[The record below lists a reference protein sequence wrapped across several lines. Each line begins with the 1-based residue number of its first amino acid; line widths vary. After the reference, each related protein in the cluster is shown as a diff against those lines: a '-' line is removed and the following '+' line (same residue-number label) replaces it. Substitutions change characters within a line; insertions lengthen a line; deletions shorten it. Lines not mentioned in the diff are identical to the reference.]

1 MNFSQNDQHDRPLF
15 YIVAGEVSGD
25 MIGAGVMRSLK
36 KLTSGKARFAGV
48 GGVHMSSE
56 GLESLFPIEELSVLG
71 LFELIPKIPKLLKR
85 IRETVHDIFLKKPC
99 AVITIDS
106 KGFNFRIAKQIAL
119 KQNKQTENIKLIHM
133 VAPTVWAWR
142 PGRAKKIAKLFDHLL
157 AMFPFEPAYFIPHGL
172 KTSFVGHPALEEK
185 EGNPDTFKKS
195 FSIPKDCLVLSLL
208 PGSRTGEIDRLLPVF
223 EETVFKL
230 KRHFPRLC
238 ILIPTVLALED
249 RVRNII
255 SEWAAENV
263 ILVQNQDKQDAFA
276 ASDFAIAASGTAT
289 LELALARVPTI
300 VAYKVNFLTGWIAY
314 FLVNHQS
321 IVLANRILEQPLFP
335 LLVQKNC
342 NSDRIV
348 EALISQKNRKNL
360 AKEMELASS
369 TIRERLDI
377 DGNTTSNLAAQAILN
392 ETRVL

>member
-1 MNFSQNDQHDRPLF
+1 MNFSQNDQHERPLF

-25 MIGAGVMRSLK
+25 MIGAGVMKSLK

-85 IRETVHDIFLKKPC
+85 IRETVHDIFLKKPS
-99 AVITIDS
+99 AVITIDA
-106 KGFNFRIAKQIAL
+106 KGFNFRVAKQIAL
-119 KQNKQTENIKLIHM
+119 KQNKKSKKIKLVHM

-157 AMFPFEPAYFIPHGL
+157 VMFPFEPAYFIPHGL

-185 EGNPDTFKKS
+185 EGNGDTFKKS
-195 FSIPKDCLVLSLL
+195 FSIPEDCLVLSLL

-223 EETVFKL
+223 EETVSKL
-230 KRHFPRLC
+230 KYHFPRLC
-238 ILIPTVLALED
+238 ILIPTVLELEG

-263 ILVQNQDKQDAFA
+263 ILVRNQDKQDAFA

-342 NSDRIV
+342 NSDKIV
-348 EALISQKNRKNL
+348 EVLISQKNRKNI

-392 ETRVL
+392 ETRIL

>member
-25 MIGAGVMRSLK
+25 MIGAGVMKSLK

-208 PGSRTGEIDRLLPVF
+208 PGSRTGEIDRLLPIF
-223 EETVFKL
+223 EETISKL
-230 KRHFPRLC
+230 KHYFPRLY
-238 ILIPTVLALED
+238 IVIPTVLALED

-255 SEWAAENV
+255 SEWTAENV
-263 ILVQNQDKQDAFA
+263 ILVRNQDKQDAFA
-276 ASDFAIAASGTAT
+276 ASDFAIAASGTVT

-314 FLVNHQS
+314 FLVKHQS

-335 LLVQKNC
+335 LLVQKDC
-342 NSDRIV
+342 NSDKIV
-348 EALISQKNRKNL
+348 EVLISQKNRKNI
-360 AKEMELASS
+360 AKEMELASA

-377 DGNTTSNLAAQAILN
+377 GGNTSSNLAAQVILN

>member
-1 MNFSQNDQHDRPLF
+1 MNFSQNDPHDRPLF

-25 MIGAGVMRSLK
+25 MIGAGVMKSLK

-223 EETVFKL
+223 EETISKL
-230 KRHFPRLC
+230 KHHFPRLY
-238 ILIPTVLALED
+238 IVIPTVLALED

-255 SEWAAENV
+255 SEWTAENV
-263 ILVQNQDKQDAFA
+263 ILVRNQDKQDAFA

-342 NSDRIV
+342 NSDKIV
-348 EALISQKNRKNL
+348 EVLISQKNRKNI
-360 AKEMELASS
+360 AKEMELASA

-377 DGNTTSNLAAQAILN
+377 GGNTSSNLAAQVILN

>member
-1 MNFSQNDQHDRPLF
+1 
-15 YIVAGEVSGD
+15 
-25 MIGAGVMRSLK
+25 
-36 KLTSGKARFAGV
+36 
-48 GGVHMSSE
+48 
-56 GLESLFPIEELSVLG
+56 
-71 LFELIPKIPKLLKR
+71 
-85 IRETVHDIFLKKPC
+85 
-99 AVITIDS
+99 
-106 KGFNFRIAKQIAL
+106 
-119 KQNKQTENIKLIHM
+119 M

-185 EGNPDTFKKS
+185 EGNADTFKKS
-195 FSIPKDCLVLSLL
+195 FSIPKDCLVLSML

-223 EETVFKL
+223 EETISKL
-230 KRHFPRLC
+230 KLHFPKLC
-238 ILIPTVLALED
+238 ILIPTVPALED

-255 SEWAAENV
+255 SEWVAESV
-263 ILVQNQDKQDAFA
+263 ILVRNQDKQDAFA

-321 IVLANRILEQPLFP
+321 IVLANRILEKPLFP

-342 NSDRIV
+342 NPDKIV
-348 EALISQKNRKNL
+348 EVLISQKNRKNITQ
-360 AKEMELASS
+360 EMESASS

-377 DGNTTSNLAAQAILN
+377 DGNTSSNLAAQAILK
-392 ETRVL
+392 ETGVL

>member
-25 MIGAGVMRSLK
+25 MIGAGVMKSLK

-71 LFELIPKIPKLLKR
+71 LFEIIPKIPKLLKR

-119 KQNKQTENIKLIHM
+119 KQNKKTKNIKLIHM

-185 EGNPDTFKKS
+185 EGNADTFKKS

-223 EETVFKL
+223 EEAVSKL
-230 KRHFPRLC
+230 KHHFPRLC
-238 ILIPTVLALED
+238 ILIPTVLELED

-263 ILVQNQDKQDAFA
+263 ILVRNQDKQDAFA

-377 DGNTTSNLAAQAILN
+377 NGNTTSNLAAQAILN